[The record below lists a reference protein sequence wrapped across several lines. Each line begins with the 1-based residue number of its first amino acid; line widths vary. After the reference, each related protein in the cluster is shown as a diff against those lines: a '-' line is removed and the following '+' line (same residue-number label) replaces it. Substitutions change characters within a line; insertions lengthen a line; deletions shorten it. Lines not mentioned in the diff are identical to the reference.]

1 MERRSFEE
9 FFVSA
14 DEVVRPVLEA
24 DADVRPEVS
33 VDEIEAAMREGGS
46 IGGGAGGGSANGSL
60 RVEVRA
66 SRRAPQPPKAGVNG
80 SATAETKQANGN
92 AEQPKSPTSDGE
104 KRRRRKDEPAE
115 GEIDVRAVMPQST
128 FKFRRAVRPEET
140 LEEKEK
146 EKLNLKELPPL
157 GREETL

>member
-1 MERRSFEE
+1 M
-9 FFVSA
+9 
-14 DEVVRPVLEA
+14 EA

-46 IGGGAGGGSANGSL
+46 IGGGAGVGSANGSL

-80 SATAETKQANGN
+80 SATAEAAKQTNGTG
-92 AEQPKSPTSDGE
+92 EQPKSPTSDGE
-104 KRRRRKDEPAE
+104 RRRRRKEEPAE

-128 FKFRRAVRPEET
+128 FKFRRAVRPEDP
-140 LEEKEK
+140 LEKEK
-146 EKLNLKELPPL
+146 EKVVVKELPPL